1 MLFVC
6 IVVCVYALFFGLM
19 LVLFVRVYS
28 FFFFKQK
35 TAYDRR
41 IGDWSAD
48 VCSSDLASGLVRP
61 ALRNS
66 QVTSV
71 QNATIPRDI
80 TSQAPQPQSPCHDHI
95 AVPPHRTTLVSP
107 SSHGGRPAAS
117 GTTADPPCGG
127 LRVSTT
133 TRRRRDA
140 HGTAQPTRARVTH
153 RSILVGLPGGAVL
166 RPEVASVNVLHVGDR
181 GGGSEEHTS

>member
-1 MLFVC
+1 MYRVSNHLFP
-6 IVVCVYALFFGLM
+6 
-19 LVLFVRVYS
+19 
-28 FFFFKQK
+28 
-35 TAYDRR
+35 TRR
-41 IGDWSAD
+41 
-48 VCSSDLASGLVRP
+48 SSYR
-61 ALRNS
+61 
-66 QVTSV
+66 
-71 QNATIPRDI
+71 
-80 TSQAPQPQSPCHDHI
+80 I

-133 TRRRRDA
+133 TRRRCDA

-181 GGGSEEHTS
+181 GGSTGGDVGHFGRLFGVLTGDEDEAGIARIDPPPPNAPRDRPMRKPKIGRERCRERVCKDV